1 MKYWKLE
8 DPSQITGA
16 RVVSLIR
23 HFRFPTEGE
32 DGEAFSDWWQ
42 DLPAN
47 TIDEIADV
55 DPVLAFE
62 ATAYVKDPLVALG
75 TYNRATSRRAQL
87 ELDANEAEVFD
98 LKKQLKACA
107 GELEGAR
114 LEILRLKAEIYDL
127 MRERR

>member
-1 MKYWKLE
+1 MKYWKTE
-8 DPSQITGA
+8 DPAQITGA
-16 RVVSLIR
+16 RAVTLIR
-23 HFRFPTEGE
+23 RFRFPTEGE
-32 DGEAFSDWWQ
+32 DGRAFSEWWQ

-62 ATAYVKDPLVALG
+62 VMAYVKDPLVALG
-75 TYNRATSRRAQL
+75 TYNRAAGRRSQL
-87 ELDANEAEVFD
+87 ELEAVEGEASD
-98 LKKQLKACA
+98 LRKQLKACA
-107 GELEGAR
+107 KELEAAQ